1 MDKNSN
7 AMSAGPNVLSV
18 DAQGNP
24 SYTIKEGGTLKKKM
38 QPYAADKTGRD
49 GLNIDR
55 ERLQQVTAPGTYDLP
70 SDFSTK
76 DPYQVFKKKSANEK
90 LRKMGILNETMISN
104 IPADPSESGLEFKN
118 RNSSNISKTQKNY
131 YTHQGDQDYMLSTQ
145 DQFAQGAKASNL
157 DNN

>member
-1 MDKNSN
+1 MTQPMDKGSV

-49 GLNIDR
+49 GLNIDK
-55 ERLQQVTAPGTYDLP
+55 ERLQQVTAPGTYNVP
-70 SDFSTK
+70 SEFTTK

-90 LRKMGILNETMISN
+90 LRKMGILNDTMISN
-104 IPADPSESGLEFKN
+104 IPVDPSETALEFKN
-118 RNSSNISKTQKNY
+118 RNSKTQKNY

-145 DQFAQGAKASNL
+145 D
-157 DNN
+157 